1 MKINIK
7 LLNDNAKIPKRG
19 SRFAAGYDLYAN
31 LDDSIVI
38 PPGENNMIH
47 TGIAIDLPR
56 GYFGGIFA
64 RSGLASRQ
72 GLRPANC
79 TAVIDEDYVG
89 EIMVCLYNDSPV
101 DQMICPGDRIAQLV
115 VIPFLPL
122 SFEVVDELRPTE
134 RGERGFGSTGK

>member
-31 LDDSIVI
+31 IAESIVI
-38 PPGENNMIH
+38 PPHENKMIH

-64 RSGLASRQ
+64 RSGLAAKY
-72 GLRPANC
+72 GLRPSNC
-79 TAVIDEDYVG
+79 VGVIDA
-89 EIMVCLYNDSPV
+89 
-101 DQMICPGDRIAQLV
+101 R
-115 VIPFLPL
+115 
-122 SFEVVDELRPTE
+122 
-134 RGERGFGSTGK
+134 